1 MDDQKIKSAMKL
13 QLDSL
18 EMDKQLKEKTLRYIM
33 NEKPMLT
40 SQLSWR
46 WMNSGLGFVAVC
58 LMAFILIPKVESTN
72 HSLNLISTLNDDLSV
87 NTRQVETPL
96 DTR

>member
-40 SQLSWR
+40 SR
-46 WMNSGLGFVAVC
+46 
-58 LMAFILIPKVESTN
+58 
-72 HSLNLISTLNDDLSV
+72 
-87 NTRQVETPL
+87 
-96 DTR
+96 